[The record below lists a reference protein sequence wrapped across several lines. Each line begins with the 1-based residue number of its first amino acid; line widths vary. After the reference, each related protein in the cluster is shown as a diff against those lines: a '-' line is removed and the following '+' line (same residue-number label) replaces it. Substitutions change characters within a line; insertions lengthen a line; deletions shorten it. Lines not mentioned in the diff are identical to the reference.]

1 MRLCDRDIEAWLDN
15 GQLEIT
21 PRPPVERIN
30 GATVDVRLGNQ
41 FRTFRGHTA
50 AFIDLS
56 GPKDE
61 VSAALDRVMS
71 DEIVLPEGEAFF
83 LHPGELALAVTLESV
98 TLPDNLVGWLDGRS
112 SLARLGLMVH
122 VTAHRIDPGWQ
133 GRIVLEFYNSGKLPL
148 ALRPGMLIGALS
160 LNRCPARLRGRIT
173 AAPMPNTKGSRARM
187 PAGLTKIRIIWP
199 VSVLPLGNRDGN
211 KGKA

>member
-15 GQLEIT
+15 GKLAIE

-41 FRTFRGHTA
+41 FRTFSGHTA

-56 GPKDE
+56 GPKQE

-71 DEIVLPEGEAFF
+71 DEIDCLMARPFF

-98 TLPDNLVGWLDGRS
+98 TLPDDLVGWLDGRS

-160 LNRCPARLRGRIT
+160 FEPLSGPAARPYNRREDAKYRGQQGADASRID
-173 AAPMPNTKGSRARM
+173 K
-187 PAGLTKIRIIWP
+187 
-199 VSVLPLGNRDGN
+199 D
-211 KGKA
+211 